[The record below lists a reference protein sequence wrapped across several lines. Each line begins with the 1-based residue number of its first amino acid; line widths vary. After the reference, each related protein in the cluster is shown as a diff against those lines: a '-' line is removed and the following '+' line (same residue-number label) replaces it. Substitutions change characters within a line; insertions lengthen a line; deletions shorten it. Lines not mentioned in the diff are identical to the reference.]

1 MEKRKVDKVK
11 IDRIKALNN
20 KIIKQYP
27 DEKIVLG
34 CGNINSPI
42 MLIGEAPGS
51 KEVELGEPFVGQ
63 AGEHFQEFLGILGI
77 NREDVYITNTVKY
90 RPTRTNPKTGRLSN
104 RPPTLEEIGKFR
116 DYLMEEIDIVNPNIV
131 VTMGNTPLKCIFEED
146 IKIGNVHG
154 KLLYKYISGE
164 DKLIFPL
171 YHPAAVIYRPQLK
184 DVYLEDLKELKK
196 IVDNF

>member
-1 MEKRKVDKVK
+1 M
-11 IDRIKALNN
+11 
-20 KIIKQYP
+20 
-27 DEKIVLG
+27 G

-51 KEVELGEPFVGQ
+51 KEVELENLCRSSRRAFSRI
-63 AGEHFQEFLGILGI
+63 LGILGI

-196 IVDNF
+196 ILDNF